1 MPDCEELSGSYLV
14 MQTLLQRVNI

>member
-14 MQTLLQRVNI
+14 MQTLQQWVNI